1 MMTATP
7 NRQVTLGQLLPA
19 LSFSECAATP
29 VGELQLD
36 SRQVQPGDS
45 FLAVGGTLTH
55 GEKFILDALSRG
67 ARVIFENGDDYH
79 AATDAQQMLRVR
91 VPQLG
96 ERISELAGRYYG
108 EPSQDMTVTA
118 ITGTNGK
125 TTTTQWLA
133 QLLQLLGTPA
143 ASVGTLGY
151 GRVGDEVVATGLTT
165 PDAVSLQRIL
175 RQMLD
180 EGTAAVVMEASSHS
194 LDQRR
199 LAGVNVDVAVF
210 TNIGRDHLDYHGDMK
225 SYVAAKLKLMDFPSL
240 QAAVV
245 NIDDPVAAEFIAR
258 AAGHCRVLTCSLRG
272 NADFAAS
279 QVRYHAGG
287 IEAELT
293 TPEGQFDLQLAIWGE
308 FNLSNLLV
316 VIAAAYAQGF
326 SVASILTVLPQ
337 LHPVAGRLQAV
348 EVDSD
353 INVLVD
359 FAHTADALESVLQA
373 LRAHTRQKIWC
384 VFGCGGDR
392 DKGKRPLMA
401 QVAENLADRVV
412 ITSDNPRTE
421 EPQMIIDDILQGV
434 SDRSGVLVEADRE
447 QAIRLAVTQAEAGD
461 CVLIAGKGHED
472 YQQIGTEKLPFSD
485 LAVAE
490 KILLERRAGG
500 VQ

>member
-1 MMTATP
+1 M
-7 NRQVTLGQLLPA
+7 
-19 LSFSECAATP
+19 SFSECAATL
-29 VGELQLD
+29 VGALQLD

-45 FLAVGGTLTH
+45 FLAVSGTLTH
-55 GEKFILDALSRG
+55 GEKFIADARDRG
-67 ARVIFENGDDYH
+67 ARVIFESGDNYH
-79 AATDAQQMLRVR
+79 AMTDAQQVLRVR

-143 ASVGTLGY
+143 ASVGTLGF
-151 GRVGDEVVATGLTT
+151 GRVGEEVVATGLTT

-180 EGTAAVVMEASSHS
+180 QGTAAVVMEASSHS

-199 LAGVNVDVAVF
+199 LAGVSVDVAVF
-210 TNIGRDHLDYHGDMK
+210 TNIGRDHLDYHGDMN

-240 QAAVV
+240 QSAVV
-245 NIDDPVAAEFIAR
+245 NADDPVAAEFIAR
-258 AAGHCRVLTCSLRG
+258 AAGHCRVLTCSLQG
-272 NADFAAS
+272 KADFMVS

-287 IEAELT
+287 IDAELV
-293 TPEGQFDLQLAIWGE
+293 TPEGEFDLQLAIWGE

-326 SVASILTVLPQ
+326 SVASILSVLSQ

-373 LRAHTRQKIWC
+373 LRAHTKQKIWC

-401 QVAENLADRVV
+401 QVAEQLADRVV

-421 EPQMIIDDILQGV
+421 EPQAIIDDIVQGI
-434 SDRSGVLVEADRE
+434 SDRSGVLVEVDRE
-447 QAIRLAVTQAEAGD
+447 QAIRLAVAQAEAGD

-485 LAVAE
+485 LAVAG
-490 KILLERRAGG
+490 KVLLERRAGG